1 VYASSLSGINAAD
14 TLLTARADNI
24 ANADTPNFTSWVV
37 QLTAQ
42 PLRGVSA
49 TVEKA
54 AEPGVDLAD
63 ESVGLITGS
72 LLYKANARALE
83 TSAETDKSLLDVVA

>member
-1 VYASSLSGINAAD
+1 MYASSLSGINAAD

-49 TVEKA
+49 TVTKA
-54 AEPGVDLAD
+54 PEPGVDLVD
-63 ESVGLITGS
+63 ESMGLITGS
-72 LLYKANARALE
+72 LLYKANARALQA
-83 TSAETDKSLLDVVA
+83 SAETDQSVLDVLA